1 MRETRGKEEIKK
13 SPLSGSGSPLACSA
27 PEESKAGADGDE
39 TEKKGDLEIRRRAF
53 EIDGEGS
60 RMRGREQNG
69 GAEAVSHQITAK
81 KRGREVR
88 A

>member
-27 PEESKAGADGDE
+27 PEESKAGGDGDE

-60 RMRGREQNG
+60 RMRGESKTEGLRLFL
-69 GAEAVSHQITAK
+69 I
-81 KRGREVR
+81 R
-88 A
+88 